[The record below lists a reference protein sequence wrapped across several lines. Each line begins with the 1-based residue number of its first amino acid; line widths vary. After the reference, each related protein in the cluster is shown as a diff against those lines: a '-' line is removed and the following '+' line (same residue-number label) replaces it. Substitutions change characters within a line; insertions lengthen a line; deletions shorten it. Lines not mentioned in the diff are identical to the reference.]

1 MPTQDA
7 PSHAPPARRV
17 VTRLRSFRQRVRS
30 TPVGLAVWR
39 GAVTLLGVAVIG
51 IGVVLLAIPGPGWLV
66 IFAGLGL
73 LATEYDW
80 ARRLLRFARAQVT
93 RWTRWVAER
102 GRVTQVLIGALGLLV
117 LGAIIVAGWWLFV
130 R

>member
-1 MPTQDA
+1 MPMQDA
-7 PSHAPPARRV
+7 PHAPPARRIV
-17 VTRLRSFRQRVRS
+17 ARLRGFRHRVRS

-39 GAVTLLGVAVIG
+39 GVVTLLGVAVIAIG
-51 IGVVLLAIPGPGWLV
+51 IVLLAIPGPGWLV
-66 IFAGLGL
+66 IFAGLGI
-73 LATEYDW
+73 LATEYHW
-80 ARRLLRFARAQVT
+80 ARRLLRFARAQVA

-102 GRVTQVLIGALGLLV
+102 GRVTQVIIGVFGLIV

>member
-1 MPTQDA
+1 MA
-7 PSHAPPARRV
+7 
-17 VTRLRSFRQRVRS
+17 RLRGFRRRVRS

-39 GAVTLLGVAVIG
+39 GAVTLLGVAVIV

-73 LATEYDW
+73 LATEYEL

-117 LGAIIVAGWWLFV
+117 LGAIVIAGWWLFV